1 MIRKMCRSAARQSYE
16 GKEEY
21 RMKTS
26 RLHKIVILV
35 AISILLLCGC
45 GRKIDSVELTNR
57 LSEKEI
63 EDLIAEEIRKETGEK
78 VIVKVE
84 SKDELFFLE
93 DGVGGTI
100 DGEQPFAHRYDVPGG
115 YTYHLKILSTDLKYE
130 GNGYYRD
137 GYKKVYKKKSRGTE
151 EVEPSY
157 GYDFE
162 MPYLYH
168 FLKDVEETL
177 AKKYAHFHVANQG
190 AERSDFALFILDP
203 DYADRRDV
211 LTEIL
216 KKIDGFAGRYR
227 EDSIFIN
234 YRVFLTEDETVYK
247 TTDFYASPVPHD
259 GFTEIRQE

>member
-1 MIRKMCRSAARQSYE
+1 MCRSAVRQSYE
-16 GKEEY
+16 RKEEY
-21 RMKTS
+21 RMKTN

-84 SKDELFFLE
+84 SKDELFFIE

-151 EVEPSY
+151 EVTAEYFYS
-157 GYDFE
+157 FN
-162 MPYLYH
+162 MPTVYR
-168 FLKDVEETL
+168 FIRDVEEL
-177 AKKYAHFHVANQG
+177 LDKNYAHFHVAYQN
-190 AERSDFALFILDP
+190 ADSKTDFDFFILDP
-203 DYADRRDV
+203 DFADRRDV

-234 YRVFLTEDETVYK
+234 YRVFLTEDETIYK

-259 GFTEIRQE
+259 RFTEIRPE